1 MRDDDEP
8 GLGPAPSERL
18 DDLRA
23 ELAARGLSGFVV
35 PRADEHQGEYVAACA
50 RRLAWLTGFTGSAGM
65 AVVLAERAAVFVDG
79 RYTLQ
84 VRAEVDTDRFETLHL
99 IDCPPPRWLGER
111 LQAGDRLGYDP
122 WLHTADQ
129 VEALRQAVER
139 AGARLVACDDNPLD
153 AVWRDRPPPPCAP
166 VLPHPMAFAGRSSAE
181 KRGDVAE
188 ILRADRLDAAVLTDP
203 SSIAW
208 LLNIRGGDVVYTP
221 LPLSF
226 AILHGDGRGD
236 LFIDA
241 AKLAGEAA
249 AHLGAEVTVHPPA
262 ALVAALDDL
271 GKAGKR
277 VRVDPATA
285 AAAIFDRLGAAGARV
300 ERGADVCALPKACK
314 NPVELAGAR
323 AAHRRDGVA
332 IVRFLAWL
340 SAQGRVDEL
349 DAAARLEAFRAEG
362 EHFRGLSFPTIAGAG
377 PNGAIVHYRS
387 SAKTNRVLQPGELFL
402 LDSGAQYLD
411 GTTDITRTL
420 AVGAPGAEERERFTL
435 VLKGHIALARAVFPA
450 GTTGSQLDALARQF
464 LWRRGLDYDHGTGHG
479 VGSFLSVH
487 EGPQRVSKVGTG
499 AVALKPGMVLS
510 NEPGYYKSGAYGIRL
525 ENLVAVVPAEVPAG
539 GERDLLAFETL
550 TLVPF
555 DRALV
560 VPSLLDADERA
571 WLDAYHARVA
581 AQLSPLLAG
590 PALDWLRAATAPLP
604 AE

>member
-1 MRDDDEP
+1 MHDDDEP

-84 VRAEVDTDRFETLHL
+84 VRAEVDSDRFEPVHL

-129 VEALRQAVER
+129 VEAMRQAVER

-153 AVWRDRPPPPCAP
+153 AVWRDRPPPPRAP
-166 VLPHPMAFAGRSSAE
+166 VLPHPMAFAGRPAAE

-208 LLNIRGGDVVYTP
+208 LLNIRGGDVAYTP

-226 AILHGDGRGD
+226 AILYGDGRVD

-249 AHLGAEVTVHPPA
+249 AHLGAEVTVHPPS
-262 ALVAALDDL
+262 ALTAVLEDL

-285 AAAIFDRLGAAGARV
+285 AAAIFDRLDAAGARI

-332 IVRFLAWL
+332 MVRFLSWL
-340 SAQGRVDEL
+340 SAQERVDEL

-387 SAKTNRVLQPGELFL
+387 SAKTNRTLQPGELFL

-420 AVGAPGAEERERFTL
+420 AVGTPGEEERERFTL

-450 GTTGSQLDALARQF
+450 GTTGSQLDVLARQA
-464 LWRRGLDYDHGTGHG
+464 LWSAGLDYDHGTGHG

-581 AQLSPLLAG
+581 AELSPLLTG
-590 PALDWLRAATAPLP
+590 DALDWLRAATAPLP